1 MFVLKCSAFGHRFDA
16 DWSSRSEFFV
26 YIQCP
31 SHLLFKML
39 GRKQSLRG
47 ELVLADYGADEFSFA
62 ERSDILFI
70 NQHWVRIVLR
80 SCALLSLV
88 SICLNTP
95 DTYKK
100 WPPLIYVTFAIDFVV
115 TLVFTAEMLAKMRA
129 KGIYQGEQSYFRD
142 RWCQF
147 DAVMWI
153 FLVIS
158 VILHVSDTRA

>member
-1 MFVLKCSAFGHRFDA
+1 
-16 DWSSRSEFFV
+16 
-26 YIQCP
+26 
-31 SHLLFKML
+31 ML

-100 WPPLIYVTFAIDFVV
+100 WTPLIYVTFAIDFFV
-115 TLVFTAEMLAKMRA
+115 TLVFTAELLAKLRT
-129 KGIYQGEQSYFRD
+129 KGVYQGEQAYFRD

-147 DAVMWI
+147 DAVMWF
-153 FLVIS
+153 FLVFS
-158 VILHVSDTRA
+158 VILHVRIQCSPSAVCQCLQQGTSISDFVSFVFRRCSK

>member
-1 MFVLKCSAFGHRFDA
+1 
-16 DWSSRSEFFV
+16 
-26 YIQCP
+26 
-31 SHLLFKML
+31 ML

-100 WPPLIYVTFAIDFVV
+100 WWPLIYITFAIDFFV
-115 TLVFTAEMLAKMRA
+115 TLVFTSEMLAKIRA
-129 KGIYQGEQSYFRD
+129 KGIYHGEQAYFRD

-153 FLVIS
+153 FLVFS
-158 VILHVSDTRA
+158 VVLHVSSLN